1 MQEIKITENQAGQ
14 RFDKFLFKYFKEATS
29 GFIYKMLRKKNITL
43 NDKKADGSE
52 KLQSGDS
59 VKIFF
64 SDETLNKFSE
74 GKSCISNA
82 GSRQTNN
89 MTDKAADNTA
99 NEPAVRTDGKHTDS
113 TADKYS
119 YTVSKKG
126 LFIDYEKI
134 YRPLDIVYEDED
146 VLVINKPPNMPTHP
160 SMGNYENSLANGVM
174 YYYKSKGEERVF
186 SAVNRLDKDT
196 SGLMAVAKNSYIHAR
211 LGEEIQKKEL
221 KRKYMC
227 IVCGDVEHDGTVD
240 APIRRADGSV
250 INRIVA
256 PDGQRAVKRYRE
268 YTLLEMELETG
279 RTHQIRVHM
288 AYIGHPLVGDWLY
301 GTENHNIAKRQM
313 LHSCYLCFTH
323 PITGQIMEFKD
334 EMAED
339 MRAFIEK
346 LS

>member
-1 MQEIKITENQAGQ
+1 MDRVLEYEIPSEYDGANITTVLKQHFKISTNLIKDLKKYKEGIQVNGEHKRVVDLAAKGDILKITIRDTASEN
-14 RFDKFLFKYFKEATS
+14 
-29 GFIYKMLRKKNITL
+29 I
-43 NDKKADGSE
+43 
-52 KLQSGDS
+52 
-59 VKIFF
+59 VP
-64 SDETLNKFSE
+64 
-74 GKSCISNA
+74 
-82 GSRQTNN
+82 
-89 MTDKAADNTA
+89 TD
-99 NEPAVRTDGKHTDS
+99 
-113 TADKYS
+113 
-119 YTVSKKG
+119 
-126 LFIDYEKI
+126 I
-134 YRPLDIVYEDED
+134 PLDIVYEDED
-146 VLVINKPPNMPTHP
+146 VLVINKPSNMPTHP
-160 SMGNYENSLANGVM
+160 SMGNYENSLA
-174 YYYKSKGEERVF
+174 
-186 SAVNRLDKDT
+186 
-196 SGLMAVAKNSYIHAR
+196 YIHAR

-227 IVCGDVEHDGTVD
+227 IVCGDVERDGTVD

-256 PDGQRAVKRYRE
+256 PDGQRAVTHYRVIKRYGE
-268 YTLLEMELETG
+268 YTLLEMKLETG

-301 GTENHNIAKRQM
+301 GTEDHNIAKRQM

>member
-1 MQEIKITENQAGQ
+1 MDRVLEYEIPSEYDGANITTVLKRHFKISTNLIKDLKKYKEGIQVNGEHRRVVDFVAKGDILKITIRDTASEN
-14 RFDKFLFKYFKEATS
+14 
-29 GFIYKMLRKKNITL
+29 I
-43 NDKKADGSE
+43 
-52 KLQSGDS
+52 
-59 VKIFF
+59 VP
-64 SDETLNKFSE
+64 
-74 GKSCISNA
+74 
-82 GSRQTNN
+82 
-89 MTDKAADNTA
+89 TD
-99 NEPAVRTDGKHTDS
+99 
-113 TADKYS
+113 
-119 YTVSKKG
+119 
-126 LFIDYEKI
+126 I
-134 YRPLDIVYEDED
+134 PLDIVYEDED
-146 VLVINKPPNMPTHP
+146 VLVINKPPNMPTHQ

-186 SAVNRLDKDT
+186 RAVNRLDKDT

-256 PDGQRAVKRYRE
+256 PDGQRAVTHYRVIKRYRE

>member
-1 MQEIKITENQAGQ
+1 MDRVLEYEIPSEYDGANITTVLKQHFKISTNLIKDLKKYKEGIQVNGEHKRVVDLAAKGDILKITIRDTASEN
-14 RFDKFLFKYFKEATS
+14 
-29 GFIYKMLRKKNITL
+29 I
-43 NDKKADGSE
+43 
-52 KLQSGDS
+52 
-59 VKIFF
+59 VP
-64 SDETLNKFSE
+64 
-74 GKSCISNA
+74 
-82 GSRQTNN
+82 
-89 MTDKAADNTA
+89 TD
-99 NEPAVRTDGKHTDS
+99 
-113 TADKYS
+113 
-119 YTVSKKG
+119 
-126 LFIDYEKI
+126 I
-134 YRPLDIVYEDED
+134 PLDIVYEDED
-146 VLVINKPPNMPTHP
+146 VLVINKTSNMPTHP

-186 SAVNRLDKDT
+186 RAVNRLDKDT

-227 IVCGDVEHDGTVD
+227 IVCGDVERDGTVD

-256 PDGQRAVKRYRE
+256 PDGQRAVTHYRVVKRYGE

-301 GTENHNIAKRQM
+301 GTEDHNIAKRQM

>member
-1 MQEIKITENQAGQ
+1 MDRVLEYEIPSEYDGANITTVLKRHFKISTNLIKDLKKYKEGIQVNGEHRRVVDFVAKGDILKITIRDTASEN
-14 RFDKFLFKYFKEATS
+14 
-29 GFIYKMLRKKNITL
+29 I
-43 NDKKADGSE
+43 
-52 KLQSGDS
+52 
-59 VKIFF
+59 VP
-64 SDETLNKFSE
+64 
-74 GKSCISNA
+74 
-82 GSRQTNN
+82 
-89 MTDKAADNTA
+89 TD
-99 NEPAVRTDGKHTDS
+99 
-113 TADKYS
+113 
-119 YTVSKKG
+119 
-126 LFIDYEKI
+126 I
-134 YRPLDIVYEDED
+134 PLDIVYEDED

-186 SAVNRLDKDT
+186 RAVNRLDKDT

-256 PDGQRAVKRYRE
+256 PDGQRAVTHYRVIKRYRE

-323 PITGQIMEFKD
+323 PITGQIMDQTFAVRRRKGIPGQNPV
-334 EMAED
+334 
-339 MRAFIEK
+339 FH
-346 LS
+346 SP

>member
-1 MQEIKITENQAGQ
+1 MDLAAKGDILKITIRDTASEN
-14 RFDKFLFKYFKEATS
+14 
-29 GFIYKMLRKKNITL
+29 I
-43 NDKKADGSE
+43 
-52 KLQSGDS
+52 
-59 VKIFF
+59 VP
-64 SDETLNKFSE
+64 
-74 GKSCISNA
+74 
-82 GSRQTNN
+82 
-89 MTDKAADNTA
+89 TD
-99 NEPAVRTDGKHTDS
+99 
-113 TADKYS
+113 
-119 YTVSKKG
+119 
-126 LFIDYEKI
+126 I
-134 YRPLDIVYEDED
+134 PLDIVYEDED
-146 VLVINKPPNMPTHP
+146 VLVINKPSNMPTHP

-186 SAVNRLDKDT
+186 RAVNRLDKDT
-196 SGLMAVAKNSYIHAR
+196 SGLMAVAKNSYMHAR

-227 IVCGDVEHDGTVD
+227 IVCGDVERDGTVD

-256 PDGQRAVKRYRE
+256 PDGQRAVTHYRVVKRYGE

-301 GTENHNIAKRQM
+301 GTEDHNIAKRQM

>member
-1 MQEIKITENQAGQ
+1 MDRILEYEIPSEYDGANITTVLKQHFKISTNLIKDLKKYKEGIQVNGEHKRVVDFVAKGDILKITIRDTASEN
-14 RFDKFLFKYFKEATS
+14 
-29 GFIYKMLRKKNITL
+29 I
-43 NDKKADGSE
+43 
-52 KLQSGDS
+52 
-59 VKIFF
+59 VP
-64 SDETLNKFSE
+64 
-74 GKSCISNA
+74 
-82 GSRQTNN
+82 
-89 MTDKAADNTA
+89 TD
-99 NEPAVRTDGKHTDS
+99 
-113 TADKYS
+113 
-119 YTVSKKG
+119 
-126 LFIDYEKI
+126 I
-134 YRPLDIVYEDED
+134 PLDIVYEDED
-146 VLVINKPPNMPTHP
+146 VLVINKLPNMPTHP

-186 SAVNRLDKDT
+186 RAVNRLDKDT

-227 IVCGDVEHDGTVD
+227 IVCGDVERDGTVD

-256 PDGQRAVKRYRE
+256 PDGQRAVTHYRVIKRYRE

>member
-1 MQEIKITENQAGQ
+1 MDRVLEYEIPSEYDGANITTVLKQHFKISTNLIKDLKKYKEGIQVNGEHKRVVDLVAKGDILKITIRDTASEN
-14 RFDKFLFKYFKEATS
+14 
-29 GFIYKMLRKKNITL
+29 I
-43 NDKKADGSE
+43 
-52 KLQSGDS
+52 
-59 VKIFF
+59 VP
-64 SDETLNKFSE
+64 
-74 GKSCISNA
+74 
-82 GSRQTNN
+82 
-89 MTDKAADNTA
+89 TD
-99 NEPAVRTDGKHTDS
+99 
-113 TADKYS
+113 
-119 YTVSKKG
+119 
-126 LFIDYEKI
+126 I
-134 YRPLDIVYEDED
+134 PLDIVYEDED
-146 VLVINKPPNMPTHP
+146 VLVINKLPNMPTHP

-186 SAVNRLDKDT
+186 RAVNRLDKDT

-227 IVCGDVEHDGTVD
+227 IVCGDVERDGTVD

-256 PDGQRAVKRYRE
+256 PDGQRAVTHYRVVKRYGE

-301 GTENHNIAKRQM
+301 GTEDHNIAKRQM

-323 PITGQIMEFKD
+323 PITGQIMDFKD

>member
-1 MQEIKITENQAGQ
+1 
-14 RFDKFLFKYFKEATS
+14 
-29 GFIYKMLRKKNITL
+29 
-43 NDKKADGSE
+43 
-52 KLQSGDS
+52 
-59 VKIFF
+59 
-64 SDETLNKFSE
+64 
-74 GKSCISNA
+74 
-82 GSRQTNN
+82 
-89 MTDKAADNTA
+89 
-99 NEPAVRTDGKHTDS
+99 
-113 TADKYS
+113 
-119 YTVSKKG
+119 
-126 LFIDYEKI
+126 
-134 YRPLDIVYEDED
+134 
-146 VLVINKPPNMPTHP
+146 
-160 SMGNYENSLANGVM
+160 
-174 YYYKSKGEERVF
+174 
-186 SAVNRLDKDT
+186 
-196 SGLMAVAKNSYIHAR
+196 MAVAKNSYIHAR

-227 IVCGDVEHDGTVD
+227 IVCGDVERDGTVD

-256 PDGQRAVKRYRE
+256 PDGQGAVTHYRVVKRYGE

-301 GTENHNIAKRQM
+301 GTEDHNIAKRQM

-323 PITGQIMEFKD
+323 QITGQIMEFKD

>member
-1 MQEIKITENQAGQ
+1 MDRILEYEIPSEYDGANITTVLKQHFKISTNLIKDLKKYKEGIQVNGEHKRVVDFVAKGDILKITIRDTASEN
-14 RFDKFLFKYFKEATS
+14 
-29 GFIYKMLRKKNITL
+29 I
-43 NDKKADGSE
+43 
-52 KLQSGDS
+52 
-59 VKIFF
+59 VP
-64 SDETLNKFSE
+64 
-74 GKSCISNA
+74 
-82 GSRQTNN
+82 
-89 MTDKAADNTA
+89 TD
-99 NEPAVRTDGKHTDS
+99 
-113 TADKYS
+113 
-119 YTVSKKG
+119 
-126 LFIDYEKI
+126 I
-134 YRPLDIVYEDED
+134 PLDIVYEDED
-146 VLVINKPPNMPTHP
+146 VLVINKLPNMPTHP

-186 SAVNRLDKDT
+186 RAVNRLDKDT

-227 IVCGDVEHDGTVD
+227 IVCGDVERDGTVD

-256 PDGQRAVKRYRE
+256 PDGQRAVTHYRVIKRYGE
-268 YTLLEMELETG
+268 YTLLEMKLETG

-301 GTENHNIAKRQM
+301 GTEDHNIAKRQM

>member
-1 MQEIKITENQAGQ
+1 MDRVLEYEIPSEYDGANITTVLKQHFKISTNLIKDLKKYKEGIQVNGEHKRVVDLAAKGDILKITIRDTASEN
-14 RFDKFLFKYFKEATS
+14 
-29 GFIYKMLRKKNITL
+29 I
-43 NDKKADGSE
+43 
-52 KLQSGDS
+52 
-59 VKIFF
+59 VP
-64 SDETLNKFSE
+64 
-74 GKSCISNA
+74 
-82 GSRQTNN
+82 
-89 MTDKAADNTA
+89 TD
-99 NEPAVRTDGKHTDS
+99 
-113 TADKYS
+113 
-119 YTVSKKG
+119 
-126 LFIDYEKI
+126 I
-134 YRPLDIVYEDED
+134 PLDIVYEDED
-146 VLVINKPPNMPTHP
+146 VLVINKPSNMPTHP

-186 SAVNRLDKDT
+186 RAVNRLDKDT

-227 IVCGDVEHDGTVD
+227 IVCGDVERDGTVD

-256 PDGQRAVKRYRE
+256 PDGQRAVTHYRVVKRYGE

-301 GTENHNIAKRQM
+301 GTEDHNIAKRQM

-339 MRAFIEK
+339 MRLLSKNFRKIIEK
-346 LS
+346 TVKL

>member
-1 MQEIKITENQAGQ
+1 MDRVLEYEIPSEYDGANITTVLKQHFKISTNLIKDLKKYKEGIQVNGEHKRVVDFVAKGDILKITIRDTASEN
-14 RFDKFLFKYFKEATS
+14 
-29 GFIYKMLRKKNITL
+29 I
-43 NDKKADGSE
+43 
-52 KLQSGDS
+52 
-59 VKIFF
+59 VP
-64 SDETLNKFSE
+64 
-74 GKSCISNA
+74 
-82 GSRQTNN
+82 
-89 MTDKAADNTA
+89 TD
-99 NEPAVRTDGKHTDS
+99 
-113 TADKYS
+113 
-119 YTVSKKG
+119 
-126 LFIDYEKI
+126 I
-134 YRPLDIVYEDED
+134 PLDIVYEDED
-146 VLVINKPPNMPTHP
+146 VLVINKPSNMPTHP

-186 SAVNRLDKDT
+186 RAVNRLDKDT

-227 IVCGDVEHDGTVD
+227 IVCGDVERDGTVD

-256 PDGQRAVKRYRE
+256 PDGQRAVTHYRVVKRYGE

-301 GTENHNIAKRQM
+301 GTEDHNIAKRQM

-323 PITGQIMEFKD
+323 PDNRSNNGV
-334 EMAED
+334 
-339 MRAFIEK
+339 
-346 LS
+346 

>member
-1 MQEIKITENQAGQ
+1 MDRILEYEIPSEYDGANITTVLKQHFKISTNLIKDLKKYKEGIQVNGEHKRVVDLVAKGDILKITIRDTASEN
-14 RFDKFLFKYFKEATS
+14 
-29 GFIYKMLRKKNITL
+29 I
-43 NDKKADGSE
+43 
-52 KLQSGDS
+52 
-59 VKIFF
+59 VP
-64 SDETLNKFSE
+64 
-74 GKSCISNA
+74 
-82 GSRQTNN
+82 
-89 MTDKAADNTA
+89 TD
-99 NEPAVRTDGKHTDS
+99 
-113 TADKYS
+113 
-119 YTVSKKG
+119 
-126 LFIDYEKI
+126 I
-134 YRPLDIVYEDED
+134 PLDIVYEDED
-146 VLVINKPPNMPTHP
+146 VLVINKLPNMPTHP

-186 SAVNRLDKDT
+186 RAVNRLDKDT

-227 IVCGDVEHDGTVD
+227 IVCGDVERDGTVD

-256 PDGQRAVKRYRE
+256 PDGQRAVTHYRVVKRYGE

-301 GTENHNIAKRQM
+301 GTEDHNIAKRQM

>member
-1 MQEIKITENQAGQ
+1 MDRVLEYEIPSEYDGANIMTVLKQHFKISTNLIKDLKKYKEGIQVNGEHKRVVDLAAKGDILKITIRDTASEN
-14 RFDKFLFKYFKEATS
+14 
-29 GFIYKMLRKKNITL
+29 I
-43 NDKKADGSE
+43 
-52 KLQSGDS
+52 
-59 VKIFF
+59 VP
-64 SDETLNKFSE
+64 
-74 GKSCISNA
+74 
-82 GSRQTNN
+82 
-89 MTDKAADNTA
+89 TD
-99 NEPAVRTDGKHTDS
+99 
-113 TADKYS
+113 
-119 YTVSKKG
+119 
-126 LFIDYEKI
+126 I
-134 YRPLDIVYEDED
+134 PLDIVYEDED
-146 VLVINKPPNMPTHP
+146 LLVINKPP
-160 SMGNYENSLANGVM
+160 NYENSLANGVM

-186 SAVNRLDKDT
+186 RAVNRLDKDT
-196 SGLMAVAKNSYIHAR
+196 SGVMAVAKNSYIHAR

-227 IVCGDVEHDGTVD
+227 IVCGDVERDGTVD

-256 PDGQRAVKRYRE
+256 PDGQRAVTHYRVVKRYGE

-301 GTENHNIAKRQM
+301 GTEDHNIAKRQM

>member
-1 MQEIKITENQAGQ
+1 MDRVLEYEIPSEYDGANITTVLKQHFKISTNLIKDLKKYKEGIQVNGEHKRVVDLVAKGDILKITIRDTASEN
-14 RFDKFLFKYFKEATS
+14 
-29 GFIYKMLRKKNITL
+29 I
-43 NDKKADGSE
+43 
-52 KLQSGDS
+52 
-59 VKIFF
+59 VP
-64 SDETLNKFSE
+64 
-74 GKSCISNA
+74 
-82 GSRQTNN
+82 
-89 MTDKAADNTA
+89 TD
-99 NEPAVRTDGKHTDS
+99 
-113 TADKYS
+113 
-119 YTVSKKG
+119 
-126 LFIDYEKI
+126 I
-134 YRPLDIVYEDED
+134 PLDIVYEDED
-146 VLVINKPPNMPTHP
+146 VLVINKLPNMPTHP

-186 SAVNRLDKDT
+186 RAVNRLDKDT

-227 IVCGDVEHDGTVD
+227 IVCGDVERDGTVD

-256 PDGQRAVKRYRE
+256 PDGQRAVTHYRVIKRYGE
-268 YTLLEMELETG
+268 YTLLEMKLETG

-301 GTENHNIAKRQM
+301 GTEDHNIAKRQM

-323 PITGQIMEFKD
+323 PITGQIMDFKD

>member
-1 MQEIKITENQAGQ
+1 MDRVLEYEIPSEYDGANITTVLKQHFKISTNLIKDLKKYKEGIQVNGEHKRVVDFVAKGDILKITIRDTASEN
-14 RFDKFLFKYFKEATS
+14 
-29 GFIYKMLRKKNITL
+29 I
-43 NDKKADGSE
+43 
-52 KLQSGDS
+52 
-59 VKIFF
+59 VP
-64 SDETLNKFSE
+64 
-74 GKSCISNA
+74 
-82 GSRQTNN
+82 
-89 MTDKAADNTA
+89 TD
-99 NEPAVRTDGKHTDS
+99 
-113 TADKYS
+113 
-119 YTVSKKG
+119 
-126 LFIDYEKI
+126 I
-134 YRPLDIVYEDED
+134 PLDIVYEDED
-146 VLVINKPPNMPTHP
+146 VLVINKLPNMPTHP

-186 SAVNRLDKDT
+186 RAVNRLDKDT

-227 IVCGDVEHDGTVD
+227 IVCGDVERDGTVD

-256 PDGQRAVKRYRE
+256 PDGQRAVTHYRVIKRYGE
-268 YTLLEMELETG
+268 YTLLEMKLETG

-301 GTENHNIAKRQM
+301 GTEDHNIAKRQM

>member
-1 MQEIKITENQAGQ
+1 MDRVLEYEIPSEYDGANITTVLKQHFKISTNLIKDLKKYKEGIQVNGEHKRVVDLVAKGDILKITI
-14 RFDKFLFKYFKEATS
+14 RD
-29 GFIYKMLRKKNITL
+29 
-43 NDKKADGSE
+43 
-52 KLQSGDS
+52 
-59 VKIFF
+59 
-64 SDETLNKFSE
+64 
-74 GKSCISNA
+74 
-82 GSRQTNN
+82 
-89 MTDKAADNTA
+89 
-99 NEPAVRTDGKHTDS
+99 
-113 TADKYS
+113 
-119 YTVSKKG
+119 TVSEN
-126 LFIDYEKI
+126 IVPTDI
-134 YRPLDIVYEDED
+134 PLDIVYEDED
-146 VLVINKPPNMPTHP
+146 VLVINKLPNMPTHP

-186 SAVNRLDKDT
+186 RAVNRLDKDT

-227 IVCGDVEHDGTVD
+227 IVCGDVERDGTVD

-256 PDGQRAVKRYRE
+256 PDGQRAVTHYRVVKRYGE

-301 GTENHNIAKRQM
+301 GMEDHNIAKRQM

>member
-1 MQEIKITENQAGQ
+1 MDRVLEYEIPSEYDGANITTVLKQHLKISTNLIKDLKKYKEGIQVNGEHRRVVDFVAKGDILKITIRDTASEN
-14 RFDKFLFKYFKEATS
+14 
-29 GFIYKMLRKKNITL
+29 I
-43 NDKKADGSE
+43 
-52 KLQSGDS
+52 
-59 VKIFF
+59 VP
-64 SDETLNKFSE
+64 
-74 GKSCISNA
+74 
-82 GSRQTNN
+82 
-89 MTDKAADNTA
+89 TD
-99 NEPAVRTDGKHTDS
+99 
-113 TADKYS
+113 
-119 YTVSKKG
+119 
-126 LFIDYEKI
+126 I
-134 YRPLDIVYEDED
+134 PLDIVYEDED
-146 VLVINKPPNMPTHP
+146 VLVINKLPNMPTHP

-186 SAVNRLDKDT
+186 RAVNRLDKDT

-227 IVCGDVEHDGTVD
+227 IVCGDVERDGTVD

-256 PDGQRAVKRYRE
+256 PDGQRAVTHYRVIKRYRE

>member
-1 MQEIKITENQAGQ
+1 MDRILEYEIPSEYDGANITTVLKQHFKISTNLIKDLKKYKEGIQVNGEHKRVVDFVAKGDILKITIRDTASEN
-14 RFDKFLFKYFKEATS
+14 
-29 GFIYKMLRKKNITL
+29 I
-43 NDKKADGSE
+43 
-52 KLQSGDS
+52 
-59 VKIFF
+59 VP
-64 SDETLNKFSE
+64 
-74 GKSCISNA
+74 
-82 GSRQTNN
+82 
-89 MTDKAADNTA
+89 TD
-99 NEPAVRTDGKHTDS
+99 
-113 TADKYS
+113 
-119 YTVSKKG
+119 
-126 LFIDYEKI
+126 I
-134 YRPLDIVYEDED
+134 PLDIVYEDED
-146 VLVINKPPNMPTHP
+146 VLVINKLPNMPTHP

-186 SAVNRLDKDT
+186 RAVNRLDKDT

-227 IVCGDVEHDGTVD
+227 IVCGDVERDGTVD

-256 PDGQRAVKRYRE
+256 PDGQRAVTHYRVVKRYGE

-301 GTENHNIAKRQM
+301 GMEDHNIAKRQM

>member
-1 MQEIKITENQAGQ
+1 MDRILEYEIPSEYDGANITTVLKQHFKISTNLIKDLKKYKEGIQVNGEHKRVVDFVAKGDILKITIRDTASEN
-14 RFDKFLFKYFKEATS
+14 
-29 GFIYKMLRKKNITL
+29 I
-43 NDKKADGSE
+43 
-52 KLQSGDS
+52 
-59 VKIFF
+59 VP
-64 SDETLNKFSE
+64 
-74 GKSCISNA
+74 
-82 GSRQTNN
+82 
-89 MTDKAADNTA
+89 TD
-99 NEPAVRTDGKHTDS
+99 
-113 TADKYS
+113 
-119 YTVSKKG
+119 
-126 LFIDYEKI
+126 IQ
-134 YRPLDIVYEDED
+134 LDIVYEDED
-146 VLVINKPPNMPTHP
+146 VLVINKLPNMPTHP

-186 SAVNRLDKDT
+186 RAVNRLDKDT

-256 PDGQRAVKRYRE
+256 PDGQRAVTHYRVIKRYGE
-268 YTLLEMELETG
+268 YTLLEMKLETG

-301 GTENHNIAKRQM
+301 GTEDHNIAKRQM

>member
-1 MQEIKITENQAGQ
+1 MDRVLEYEIPSEYDGANITTVLKQHFKISTNLIKDLKKYKEGIQVNGEHKRVVDLVAKGDILKITIRDTASEN
-14 RFDKFLFKYFKEATS
+14 
-29 GFIYKMLRKKNITL
+29 I
-43 NDKKADGSE
+43 
-52 KLQSGDS
+52 
-59 VKIFF
+59 VP
-64 SDETLNKFSE
+64 
-74 GKSCISNA
+74 
-82 GSRQTNN
+82 
-89 MTDKAADNTA
+89 TD
-99 NEPAVRTDGKHTDS
+99 
-113 TADKYS
+113 
-119 YTVSKKG
+119 
-126 LFIDYEKI
+126 I
-134 YRPLDIVYEDED
+134 PLDIVYEDED
-146 VLVINKPPNMPTHP
+146 VLVINKLPNMPTHP

-186 SAVNRLDKDT
+186 RAVNRLDKDT

-227 IVCGDVEHDGTVD
+227 IVCGDVERDGTVD

-256 PDGQRAVKRYRE
+256 PDGQRAVTHYRVVKRYGE
-268 YTLLEMELETG
+268 YTLLEMKLETG

-301 GTENHNIAKRQM
+301 GTEDHNIAKRQM

-323 PITGQIMEFKD
+323 PITGQIMDFKD

>member
-1 MQEIKITENQAGQ
+1 MDRILEYEIPSEYDGANITTVLKQHFKISTNLIKDLKKYKEGIQVNGEHKRVVDLVAKGDILKITIRDTASEN
-14 RFDKFLFKYFKEATS
+14 
-29 GFIYKMLRKKNITL
+29 I
-43 NDKKADGSE
+43 
-52 KLQSGDS
+52 
-59 VKIFF
+59 VP
-64 SDETLNKFSE
+64 
-74 GKSCISNA
+74 
-82 GSRQTNN
+82 
-89 MTDKAADNTA
+89 TD
-99 NEPAVRTDGKHTDS
+99 
-113 TADKYS
+113 
-119 YTVSKKG
+119 
-126 LFIDYEKI
+126 I
-134 YRPLDIVYEDED
+134 PLDIVYEDED
-146 VLVINKPPNMPTHP
+146 VLVINKLPNMPTHP

-186 SAVNRLDKDT
+186 RAVNRLDKDT

-227 IVCGDVEHDGTVD
+227 IVCGDVERDGTVD

-256 PDGQRAVKRYRE
+256 PDGQRAVTHYRVIKRYGE

-301 GTENHNIAKRQM
+301 GTEDHNIAKRQM

>member
-1 MQEIKITENQAGQ
+1 MDRVLEYEIPSEYDGANITTVLKQHFKISTNLIKDLKKYKEGIQVNGEHKRVVDLAAKGDILKITIRDTASEN
-14 RFDKFLFKYFKEATS
+14 
-29 GFIYKMLRKKNITL
+29 I
-43 NDKKADGSE
+43 
-52 KLQSGDS
+52 
-59 VKIFF
+59 VP
-64 SDETLNKFSE
+64 
-74 GKSCISNA
+74 
-82 GSRQTNN
+82 
-89 MTDKAADNTA
+89 TD
-99 NEPAVRTDGKHTDS
+99 
-113 TADKYS
+113 
-119 YTVSKKG
+119 
-126 LFIDYEKI
+126 I
-134 YRPLDIVYEDED
+134 PLDIVYEDED
-146 VLVINKPPNMPTHP
+146 VLVINKTSNMPTHP

-186 SAVNRLDKDT
+186 RAVNRLDKDT

-227 IVCGDVEHDGTVD
+227 IVCGDVERDGTVD

-256 PDGQRAVKRYRE
+256 PDGQRAVTHYRVVKRYGE

-301 GTENHNIAKRQM
+301 GMEDHNIAKRQM

>member
-1 MQEIKITENQAGQ
+1 MDRVLEYEIPSEYDGANITTVLKQHFKISTNLIKDLKKYKEGIQVNGEHRRVVDFVAKGDILKITIRDTASEN
-14 RFDKFLFKYFKEATS
+14 
-29 GFIYKMLRKKNITL
+29 I
-43 NDKKADGSE
+43 
-52 KLQSGDS
+52 
-59 VKIFF
+59 VP
-64 SDETLNKFSE
+64 
-74 GKSCISNA
+74 
-82 GSRQTNN
+82 
-89 MTDKAADNTA
+89 TD
-99 NEPAVRTDGKHTDS
+99 
-113 TADKYS
+113 
-119 YTVSKKG
+119 
-126 LFIDYEKI
+126 I
-134 YRPLDIVYEDED
+134 PLDIVYEDED
-146 VLVINKPPNMPTHP
+146 VLVINKPSNMPTHP

-186 SAVNRLDKDT
+186 RAVNRLDKDT

-227 IVCGDVEHDGTVD
+227 IVCGDVEHDGTV
-240 APIRRADGSV
+240 
-250 INRIVA
+250 
-256 PDGQRAVKRYRE
+256 
-268 YTLLEMELETG
+268 
-279 RTHQIRVHM
+279 
-288 AYIGHPLVGDWLY
+288 Y

>member
-1 MQEIKITENQAGQ
+1 MDRILEYEIPSEYDGANITTVLKQHFKISTNLIKDLKKYKEGIQVNGEHKRVVDFVAKGDILKITIRDTASEN
-14 RFDKFLFKYFKEATS
+14 
-29 GFIYKMLRKKNITL
+29 I
-43 NDKKADGSE
+43 
-52 KLQSGDS
+52 
-59 VKIFF
+59 VP
-64 SDETLNKFSE
+64 
-74 GKSCISNA
+74 
-82 GSRQTNN
+82 
-89 MTDKAADNTA
+89 TD
-99 NEPAVRTDGKHTDS
+99 
-113 TADKYS
+113 
-119 YTVSKKG
+119 
-126 LFIDYEKI
+126 I
-134 YRPLDIVYEDED
+134 PLDIVYEDED
-146 VLVINKPPNMPTHP
+146 VLVINKLPNMPTHP

-186 SAVNRLDKDT
+186 RAVNRLDKDT

-227 IVCGDVEHDGTVD
+227 IVCGDVERDGTVD

-256 PDGQRAVKRYRE
+256 PDGQRAVTHYRVVKRYGE

-301 GTENHNIAKRQM
+301 GTEDHNIAKRQM

>member
-1 MQEIKITENQAGQ
+1 MDRILEYEIPSEYDGANITTVLKQHFKISTNLIKDLKKYKEGIQVNGEHKRVVDFVAKGDILKITIRDTASEN
-14 RFDKFLFKYFKEATS
+14 
-29 GFIYKMLRKKNITL
+29 I
-43 NDKKADGSE
+43 
-52 KLQSGDS
+52 
-59 VKIFF
+59 VP
-64 SDETLNKFSE
+64 
-74 GKSCISNA
+74 
-82 GSRQTNN
+82 
-89 MTDKAADNTA
+89 TD
-99 NEPAVRTDGKHTDS
+99 
-113 TADKYS
+113 
-119 YTVSKKG
+119 
-126 LFIDYEKI
+126 I
-134 YRPLDIVYEDED
+134 PLDIVYEDED
-146 VLVINKPPNMPTHP
+146 VLVINKLPNMPTHP

-186 SAVNRLDKDT
+186 RAVNRLDKDT
-196 SGLMAVAKNSYIHAR
+196 SGLMAVAKNSYMHAR

-227 IVCGDVEHDGTVD
+227 IVCGDVERDGTVD

-256 PDGQRAVKRYRE
+256 PDGQRAVTHYRVIKRYGE
-268 YTLLEMELETG
+268 YTLLEMKLETG

-301 GTENHNIAKRQM
+301 GTEDHNIAKRQM